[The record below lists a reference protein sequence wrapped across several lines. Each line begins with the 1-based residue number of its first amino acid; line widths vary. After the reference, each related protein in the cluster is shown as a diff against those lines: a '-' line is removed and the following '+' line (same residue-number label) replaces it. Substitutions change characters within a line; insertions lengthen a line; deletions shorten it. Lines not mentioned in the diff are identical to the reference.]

1 MRLPPHFQL
10 AKILHRLLGPSTAA
24 RSEQVAFP
32 FLYARVV
39 EIPNH
44 RHKEN
49 AIQQFIEK
57 YQSQI
62 QGTLSGFDRLVFR
75 GSLRRLNIGW
85 WDKNQDVFIA
95 RGMEEYLWQR
105 EILFKNFSE
114 HVKQV
119 SSREGRCGRSSNAGR
134 SRYAC
139 DPRRRIKT

>member
-49 AIQQFIEK
+49 AMQQFIEI
-57 YQSQI
+57 I
-62 QGTLSGFDRLVFR
+62 QGADSRNAERLRSPGVSGLAAAAEYRL
-75 GSLRRLNIGW
+75 
-85 WDKNQDVFIA
+85 A
-95 RGMEEYLWQR
+95 RGPR
-105 EILFKNFSE
+105 PP
-114 HVKQV
+114 
-119 SSREGRCGRSSNAGR
+119 SRLPS
-134 SRYAC
+134 
-139 DPRRRIKT
+139 